1 MNDDGLVAEF
11 PRKIPSK
18 AIAPGFALVGIGLLV
33 GGGVTFDT
41 AEMARTGLLLAFGA
55 LFVITGVAMWF
66 DTAKKT
72 RLNERIRLFGDRLD
86 VASSEGTKS
95 YPFSELTSLEGKVTT
110 YQQTGARVYGYKL
123 AFASGVVELIGG
135 GEFVGVGEATGPLLV
150 EKTGR
155 RIEPWL

>member
-1 MNDDGLVAEF
+1 L
-11 PRKIPSK
+11 I
-18 AIAPGFALVGIGLLV
+18 
-33 GGGVTFDT
+33 GGGVTFDS

-55 LFVITGVAMWF
+55 LGLVTAAAVWF
-66 DTAKKT
+66 DTAGKTKK
-72 RLNERIRLFGDRLD
+72 NERIRLFGDRIE
-86 VASSEGTKS
+86 VASSAATVR
-95 YPFSELTSLEGKVTT
+95 YPFSELKSLEGKVTT
-110 YQQTGARVYGYKL
+110 YQQTGERVHGYKL